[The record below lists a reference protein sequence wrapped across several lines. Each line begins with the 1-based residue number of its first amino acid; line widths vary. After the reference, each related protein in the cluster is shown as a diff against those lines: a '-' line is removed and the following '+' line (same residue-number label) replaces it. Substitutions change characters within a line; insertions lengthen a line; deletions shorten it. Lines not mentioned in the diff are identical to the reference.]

1 MPTLRGFSLLSTPF
15 SGVRWPIVAHLA
27 EFQPSLG
34 PHGHHNR
41 PLFGRNWR
49 DTDSCLVKKS
59 LLVWS
64 GALLLLC
71 TSFRRQVQGTTL
83 FSFLFLVRRQ
93 RTLMGFSLPWT
104 GPALAPFIK
113 LVFLLLVFPIP
124 PTTAIHCL
132 ASTSPSRL
140 PGRPSFPP
148 SPCHS
153 LPGCPQPDTPLVGRR
168 NRKGKVCVFMRECR

>member
-1 MPTLRGFSLLSTPF
+1 MWPTLRNSSRLSGLIVITTDPYWEELAGYGFVS
-15 SGVRWPIVAHLA
+15 RK
-27 EFQPSLG
+27 
-34 PHGHHNR
+34 
-41 PLFGRNWR
+41 
-49 DTDSCLVKKS
+49 KKS

-153 LPGCPQPDTPLVGRR
+153 LPGCPQPDTPLVGKR
-168 NRKGKVCVFMRECR
+168 NRKGKVCVFMSECR

>member
-83 FSFLFLVRRQ
+83 FSFLFFWLGDNVPSWGLACPGQAQHWPPIYKTRLFAAR
-93 RTLMGFSLPWT
+93 LPH
-104 GPALAPFIK
+104 
-113 LVFLLLVFPIP
+113 
-124 PTTAIHCL
+124 TTANHRL
-132 ASTSPSRL
+132 ASPSPSRL

-148 SPCHS
+148 SPCQS
-153 LPGCPQPDTPLVGRR
+153 LPGYQQPDTPLVGKR
-168 NRKGKVCVFMRECR
+168 NRKGKVCVFHERV

>member
-83 FSFLFLVRRQ
+83 FSFLFFWLGDNVPSWGLACPGQAQHWPPIYKTRLFAARLPHTTNDRHPPPRFYFSQ
-93 RTLMGFSLPWT
+93 PSPWPTLIPAVTLP
-104 GPALAPFIK
+104 L
-113 LVFLLLVFPIP
+113 
-124 PTTAIHCL
+124 
-132 ASTSPSRL
+132 PSRL
-140 PGRPSFPP
+140 P
-148 SPCHS
+148 
-153 LPGCPQPDTPLVGRR
+153 TA
-168 NRKGKVCVFMRECR
+168 

>member
-83 FSFLFLVRRQ
+83 FSFLFFWLGDNVPSWGLACPGQAQHWPPIYKTRLFAARLPHTANNRHPLPCFYFSQ
-93 RTLMGFSLPWT
+93 PSPWPTLIPAVTLP
-104 GPALAPFIK
+104 L
-113 LVFLLLVFPIP
+113 
-124 PTTAIHCL
+124 
-132 ASTSPSRL
+132 PSRL
-140 PGRPSFPP
+140 P
-148 SPCHS
+148 
-153 LPGCPQPDTPLVGRR
+153 TA
-168 NRKGKVCVFMRECR
+168 

>member
-83 FSFLFLVRRQ
+83 FFWRSSTMGKDVSIVPRR
-93 RTLMGFSLPWT
+93 L
-104 GPALAPFIK
+104 GPGNK
-113 LVFLLLVFPIP
+113 YP
-124 PTTAIHCL
+124 PRGSNLGLIHLQLRLSTT
-132 ASTSPSRL
+132 
-140 PGRPSFPP
+140 RPRYYRFGPVKTNNL
-148 SPCHS
+148 CGGV
-153 LPGCPQPDTPLVGRR
+153 LKR
-168 NRKGKVCVFMRECR
+168 NLSQEK

>member
-1 MPTLRGFSLLSTPF
+1 MWPTLRNSSRLSGLMVITTDPYWEELAGYGFVSRKKNPSWFGQEPYFCCARLFDGKSRVPPF
-15 SGVRWPIVAHLA
+15 
-27 EFQPSLG
+27 
-34 PHGHHNR
+34 
-41 PLFGRNWR
+41 
-49 DTDSCLVKKS
+49 
-59 LLVWS
+59 
-64 GALLLLC
+64 
-71 TSFRRQVQGTTL
+71 

-132 ASTSPSRL
+132 VSTSPSRL

-153 LPGCPQPDTPLVGRR
+153 LPGCPQPDTPLVGKK
-168 NRKGKVCVFMRECR
+168 NRKGKVCVV